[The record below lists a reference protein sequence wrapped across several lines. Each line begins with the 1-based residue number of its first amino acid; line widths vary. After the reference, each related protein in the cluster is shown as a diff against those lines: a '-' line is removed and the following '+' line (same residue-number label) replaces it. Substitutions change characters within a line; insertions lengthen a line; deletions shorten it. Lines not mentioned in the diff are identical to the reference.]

1 MGVGSEGVEWGGN
14 DARLNKLQS
23 KGNVFKCSTWNYRG
37 SNMQRRSERVGST
50 GSDLPLSGQKTRS
63 SVMATVTSSAVIQSK
78 IECKIGQK
86 CLTHL
91 HRHGVYSNILM
102 KHKLGVNIC
111 M

>member
-1 MGVGSEGVEWGGN
+1 MQQYGGGEWRVEWGGN

-37 SNMQRRSERVGST
+37 SNMERRSERVGST

-63 SVMATVTSSAVIQSK
+63 SAMATVMSSAVIQSK
-78 IECKIGQK
+78 MEYKIGQT
-86 CLTHL
+86 CLTQCHSIL
-91 HRHGVYSNILM
+91 LYSGGM
-102 KHKLGVNIC
+102 RKMRKY